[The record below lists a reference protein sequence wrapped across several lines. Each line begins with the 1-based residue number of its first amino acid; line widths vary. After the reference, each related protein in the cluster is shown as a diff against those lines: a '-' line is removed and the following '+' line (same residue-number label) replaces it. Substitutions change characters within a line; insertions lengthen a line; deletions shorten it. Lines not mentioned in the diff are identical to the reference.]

1 MSGGYSVDVKTTHLT
16 GSADVFAGPARVL
29 GIYYCSEGALG
40 TIVIR
45 DGSVSATVL
54 ATFDVP
60 IGSGTAGEPVVY
72 QIDVP
77 GNGIYCPTGAY
88 AQLTGGV
95 NKVTI
100 FYG

>member
-1 MSGGYSVDVKTTHLT
+1 MAYPVDVKATHLT
-16 GSADVFAGPARVL
+16 ASGDVFAGPARVL

-40 TIVIR
+40 TIEIR
-45 DGSVSATVL
+45 DGGLTSTVV

-72 QIDVP
+72 QIEVP
-77 GNGIYCPTGAY
+77 GNGIYCRTSAY
-88 AQLTGGV
+88 AKLTGGGD
-95 NKVTI
+95 KVTV

>member
-1 MSGGYSVDVKTTHLT
+1 MAGYDVDVKTTHLT
-16 GSADVFAGPARVL
+16 ASGDVFAGPARVL
-29 GIYYCSEGALG
+29 GVYYCSEAALG

-45 DGSVSATVL
+45 DGSVSATIL

-60 IGSGTAGEPVVY
+60 TGSGSAGEPVVY

-77 GNGIYCPTGAY
+77 GNGLYCPTSSY
-88 AQLTGGV
+88 VTLTGGV
-95 NKVTI
+95 DKVTI

>member
-1 MSGGYSVDVKTTHLT
+1 MSGYSVDVKSTHLT
-16 GSADVFAGPARVL
+16 ASGDVFAGPARVL
-29 GIYYCSEGALG
+29 AVYYCSEGALG

-45 DGSVSATVL
+45 DGSVSATVI

-60 IGSGTAGEPVVY
+60 IGGTSAGEPAVY
-72 QIDVP
+72 QIEVP
-77 GNGIYCPTGAY
+77 GDGLYCPNGAY

-95 NKVTI
+95 DKVTV

>member
-1 MSGGYSVDVKTTHLT
+1 MAGYDVDVKATHLT
-16 GSADVFAGPARVL
+16 ASGDIFAGPARVL
-29 GIYYCSEGALG
+29 GIYYCSEAALG

-45 DGSVSATVL
+45 DGSVSATVI

-60 IGSGTAGEPVVY
+60 IGSGTAGEPAVY

-77 GNGIYCPTGAY
+77 GIGRYCPNGAY

-95 NKVTI
+95 DKVTI

>member
-1 MSGGYSVDVKTTHLT
+1 MSGYSVDVKTTHLT
-16 GSADVFAGPARVL
+16 VSANIFAGPARVL
-29 GIYYCSEGALG
+29 GIYYVSEAALG

-45 DGSVSATVL
+45 DTSITGTVV

-60 IGSGTAGEPVVY
+60 AGSGTAGEDTVY

-77 GNGIYCPTGAY
+77 GNGIYCPNGAY

-95 NKVTI
+95 DKVTV

>member
-1 MSGGYSVDVKTTHLT
+1 MAGYDVDVKATHLT
-16 GSADVFAGPARVL
+16 ASGDIFAGPARGL
-29 GIYYCSEGALG
+29 GIYYCSGAALG

-45 DGSVSATVL
+45 DGSVSATVI

-60 IGSGTAGEPVVY
+60 IGSGTAGEPAVY

-77 GNGIYCPTGAY
+77 GNGLYCPNGAY

-95 NKVTI
+95 DKVTI

>member
-1 MSGGYSVDVKTTHLT
+1 MAGYDVDVKTTHLT
-16 GSADVFAGPARVL
+16 ASGDVFAGPARVL

-45 DGSVSATVL
+45 DGGASGTIL

-60 IGSGTAGEPVVY
+60 AGSGTAGEDTVY
-72 QIDVP
+72 QIDIP
-77 GNGIYCPTGAY
+77 GNGLYCATSSY
-88 AQLTGGV
+88 CEVTGGV
-95 NKVTI
+95 DKVTV

>member
-1 MSGGYSVDVKTTHLT
+1 MSGYSVDVKTTHLT
-16 GSADVFAGPARVL
+16 ASGEIFGGPSRVL

-40 TIVIR
+40 TIEIR
-45 DGSVSATVL
+45 DGSVTGTVL
-54 ATFDVP
+54 AIFDVP

-77 GNGIYCPTGAY
+77 GNGIYCGTTSHAK
-88 AQLTGGV
+88 LTGGV
-95 NKVTI
+95 DKVTV

>member
-1 MSGGYSVDVKTTHLT
+1 MAGYDVDVKTTHLT
-16 GSADVFAGPARVL
+16 VSGDVFGGPARVL
-29 GIYYCSEGALG
+29 GIYYCSEAALG

-54 ATFDVP
+54 GTFDVP
-60 IGSGTAGEPVVY
+60 AGSGTAGEDTVY

-77 GNGIYCPTGAY
+77 GNGIYCPNGAY

-95 NKVTI
+95 DKVTI